1 MNDEEKQ
8 RVLQTYDERLA
19 RYGHDPRTLGW
30 PKRRHRLRWSI
41 LTSQWDFRGAS
52 VLDFGCG
59 FGDLYAWF
67 REKKIDVD
75 YEGIDINP
83 KLIAEGK
90 RKYPVAK
97 LSVRDAL
104 AEDLTR
110 TYDYVLSSGVHNI
123 RFADNDAFT
132 RETFELFD
140 RTATR
145 GFAVN
150 FLSDKV
156 EYRLEHAHHSSPEEI
171 LALAYRFSNRVVLR
185 NDYMPF
191 EFTVFVDKR
200 NRFDKDLAV
209 YPEYLGEVERA
220 P

>member
-1 MNDEEKQ
+1 VKDEEKE
-8 RVLQTYDERLA
+8 RVLRTYDERLA
-19 RYGHDPRTLGW
+19 QYGHDPRTLGW
-30 PKRRHRLRWSI
+30 PKRRHRLRWTI
-41 LTSQWDFRGAS
+41 LVSQWDVRGRS
-52 VLDFGCG
+52 ILDFGCG
-59 FGDLYAWF
+59 FGDMYAWC
-67 REKKIDVD
+67 RDKKLDVD

-90 RKYPVAK
+90 RKYPDAK

-104 AEDLTR
+104 VEDLER
-110 TYDYVLSSGVHNI
+110 TYDYAFSSGVHNI
-123 RFADNDAFT
+123 KLEDNDAFT

-140 RTATR
+140 RATTR

-156 EYRLEHAHHSSPEEI
+156 EYRLDHAHHSSPERVLE
-171 LALAYRFSNRVVLR
+171 LAYRLSNRNGLR
-185 NDYMPF
+185 NDYMPL

-200 NRFDKDLAV
+200 KAFDKELAV
-209 YPEYLGEVERA
+209 YPEFLGEVEPA